1 MKKNFFL
8 NPGSDKEKVKNAL
21 GKLSKE
27 ELATILGG
35 EFGAAPYDADG
46 SDPLAYSNY
55 AQSVYRSNPPL
66 PNK

>member
-8 NPGSDKEKVKNAL
+8 NLGSEKEKVKNAL
-21 GKLSKE
+21 EKLTKE

-46 SDPLAYSNY
+46 SGPIGYSNY
-55 AQSVYRSNPPL
+55 ADTVYVSRPR
-66 PNK
+66 

>member
-1 MKKNFFL
+1 MKKNFFV
-8 NPGSDKEKVKNAL
+8 NPDSEKEKVKNAL